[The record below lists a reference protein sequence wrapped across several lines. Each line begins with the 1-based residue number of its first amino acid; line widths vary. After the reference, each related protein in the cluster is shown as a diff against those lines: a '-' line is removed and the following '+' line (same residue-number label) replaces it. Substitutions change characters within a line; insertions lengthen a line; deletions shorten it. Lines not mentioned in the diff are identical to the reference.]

1 MNQLKIGK
9 FLKQLRTEK
18 NLTQEQLAE
27 SLNVSRRTVSRWETG
42 FNLPDLDIL
51 VIMSDFYQVDLRE
64 LLDGERKNGKMDEE
78 MKETVMKVAEYSNE
92 EKKRVSRVVLVYF
105 ILGIAALFANVIMRM
120 MDFKESFMY
129 GFADG
134 ATIGLALGAMILG
147 ILYAL
152 VYSVVMDRMI
162 VLEQGGYQIMIWTE
176 KLPEI
181 NEELLEIGFGTTLIR
196 ARGGYLRDEKEVILC
211 AASNRN
217 FNKVKR
223 AVLSIDRNAFMTI
236 TSMNEVNGNGF
247 TYMLADEDYV
257 SELEDR
263 HDGRE
268 LSGI

>member
-64 LLDGERKNGKMDEE
+64 LLDGERRNERMDEE
-78 MKETVMKVAEYSNE
+78 MRDTVMKVAEYSND
-92 EKKRVSRVVLVYF
+92 EKRRASKVVLVF
-105 ILGIAALFANVIMRM
+105 FVLGIVSLFANVIMRV

-147 ILYAL
+147 ILYVSGAMMKIQAFKRRL
-152 VYSVVMDRMI
+152 FR
-162 VLEQGGYQIMIWTE
+162 GE
-176 KLPEI
+176 K
-181 NEELLEIGFGTTLIR
+181 
-196 ARGGYLRDEKEVILC
+196 
-211 AASNRN
+211 
-217 FNKVKR
+217 
-223 AVLSIDRNAFMTI
+223 
-236 TSMNEVNGNGF
+236 
-247 TYMLADEDYV
+247 
-257 SELEDR
+257 
-263 HDGRE
+263 
-268 LSGI
+268 

>member
-64 LLDGERKNGKMDEE
+64 LLDGERRNEKMDEE
-78 MKETVMKVAEYSNE
+78 MRDTVMKVAEYSNE
-92 EKKRVSRVVLVYF
+92 EKKRASRTILVF
-105 ILGIAALFANVIMRM
+105 LVLGIVSLFANVIMRM

-147 ILYAL
+147 ILYVSGAMMKIQAFKRRL
-152 VYSVVMDRMI
+152 FR
-162 VLEQGGYQIMIWTE
+162 GE
-176 KLPEI
+176 K
-181 NEELLEIGFGTTLIR
+181 
-196 ARGGYLRDEKEVILC
+196 
-211 AASNRN
+211 
-217 FNKVKR
+217 
-223 AVLSIDRNAFMTI
+223 
-236 TSMNEVNGNGF
+236 
-247 TYMLADEDYV
+247 
-257 SELEDR
+257 
-263 HDGRE
+263 
-268 LSGI
+268 

>member
-64 LLDGERKNGKMDEE
+64 LLDGERRNEKMDKE
-78 MKETVMKVAEYSNE
+78 MKDTVMKVAEYSNE
-92 EKKRVSRVVLVYF
+92 EKKRASRTILVF
-105 ILGIAALFANVIMRM
+105 LVLGIVSLFANVIMRM

-147 ILYAL
+147 ILYVSGAMMKIQAFKRRL
-152 VYSVVMDRMI
+152 FR
-162 VLEQGGYQIMIWTE
+162 GE
-176 KLPEI
+176 K
-181 NEELLEIGFGTTLIR
+181 
-196 ARGGYLRDEKEVILC
+196 
-211 AASNRN
+211 
-217 FNKVKR
+217 
-223 AVLSIDRNAFMTI
+223 
-236 TSMNEVNGNGF
+236 
-247 TYMLADEDYV
+247 
-257 SELEDR
+257 
-263 HDGRE
+263 
-268 LSGI
+268 